1 MSHRAR
7 RDRHSDGTR
16 EEALENIARKFAQV
30 RDGHG
35 GEHSFIRRRANDPDH
50 LPIVDD
56 VTDGCAQLTP
66 RLEVASRA
74 NLTTARGAFA
84 DGPGV
89 PEHPPQNVRLQPPG
103 PWPKC
108 RTATAAGEEQRTL
121 SVSGGRPAGLATSR
135 VR

>member
-16 EEALENIARKFAQV
+16 EAVLENIARKFAQV

-56 VTDGCAQLTP
+56 VTDGCARLTP

-74 NLTTARGAFA
+74 NLTTVLAPVGAVR
-84 DGPGV
+84 DV
-89 PEHPPQNVRLQPPG
+89 PERATRTTNDASPR
-103 PWPKC
+103 C
-108 RTATAAGEEQRTL
+108 R
-121 SVSGGRPAGLATSR
+121 
-135 VR
+135 